1 MTHTRRPLTGRQS
14 QLFRSLIATAFIA
27 NGFFPFVAPALAE
40 GTKAGQTISNTATA
54 TYQDPNNSGTTL
66 NTTSNPVVVTVAEVA
81 GITISNVGVVDST
94 PADVIKVG
102 DTLTYTFAIKNVGN
116 DPTRFRIPNLATTT
130 GPVVAGNLSYSINGS
145 YTQIPGTEVITSSI
159 PVGGTV
165 LVQVPVTVQAGA
177 SDPINVKIGDTPNN
191 TQNVLRVNNGGDV
204 YTVDNPDAPTIIDEI
219 PGVPINGTREA
230 SNTQTST
237 VGDTLARNNM
247 SLATL
252 LKTNT
257 YSNNNTTN
265 SITDDTIT
273 YNLSLRV
280 EGSDVTGRGITPQP
294 LTGYTGISVDGVTT
308 KNYILVS
315 DVIPAGT
322 VLSAV
327 PTVPTVPTA
336 PTAPSVWRAVYSTA
350 PASGVKPQDVVWTT
364 TAPAA
369 LGTVTRVGFV
379 KETPASADNIAAG
392 ATITG
397 FAIPLAITGTPTTL
411 TISNIA
417 QLVGQTPQ
425 TPGAGGPP
433 VVGLPVYD
441 ESGDQNPSNYSGP
454 AGNMTPGAAS
464 TNTILPTDAAA
475 VLANIID
482 GVANPITQG
491 IDTNN
496 NNTGTGPGGEDNQ
509 LIISVVTTP
518 TTGVLNGPVGTPGA
532 TGPDGTNNTD
542 FTNKSSF
549 IPAGTNPG
557 STIDPAPVNFS
568 NTVQNDTGATAIVT
582 LAPTVPANKFD
593 LPTGTKVTIT
603 YGGNSAVYQ
612 YSQTAPIPFTLISG
626 NPISPDVATG
636 ATGTVNYGVEVDLPA
651 GTKLSTDT
659 LPDYTGDT
667 EWGYPVPITATIG
680 NATNITID
688 RVYTGFLQ
696 LLKFSQILKGTGP
709 DVIGNQG
716 NYNTTPAYTN
726 PATGLVI
733 DPNPA
738 VADEARTPSPGNIIQ
753 YDIRYKNISTAQGT
767 GTNNVILQAQNVVI
781 TEDGTLSTVPGDGKN
796 NWAKDNDSDGI
807 IDTSNMASATTATIT
822 VGTTTSNT
830 TVTTTPAGDGVLV
843 TKYVN
848 SPTGPTEPT
857 VSIAPQDS
865 GTLNFQRKLN

>member
-1 MTHTRRPLTGRQS
+1 MTHTRRSLTCRQS

-54 TYQDPNNSGTTL
+54 TYNDPNNSGTTL

-177 SDPINVKIGDTPNN
+177 NANDAINVKIGDTPNN
-191 TQNVLRVNNGGDV
+191 AQNVLRVNNGGDV

-230 SNTQTST
+230 SNTQIST
-237 VGDTLARNNM
+237 VGSTPATNNM

-280 EGSDVTGRGITPQP
+280 EGSDVTGLGITPQP
-294 LTGYTGISVDGVTT
+294 LTGFSMTVTGLNNNVAS
-308 KNYILVS
+308 NYILVS

-327 PTVPTVPTA
+327 PTNVPTGWT
-336 PTAPSVWRAVYSTA
+336 AVYSTA
-350 PASGVKPQDVVWTT
+350 VATNVKPTDAAAAWTT
-364 TAPAA
+364 TAPA
-369 LGTVTRVGFV
+369 LGSVTRVGFV
-379 KETPASADNIAAG
+379 RDTTATSDIPAG
-392 ATITG
+392 TTVTG

-411 TISNIA
+411 TINSIA
-417 QLVGQTPQ
+417 QLVGQTP
-425 TPGAGGPP
+425 GAG
-433 VVGLPVYD
+433 GLPVYD

-464 TNTILPTDAAA
+464 TNGILPTDAAA

-509 LIISVVTTP
+509 LIISVVTT
-518 TTGVLNGPVGTPGA
+518 TTGVLNGPEGKANA

-542 FTNKSSF
+542 FTNKSSL

-557 STIDPAPVNFS
+557 STIDPAPVAFT
-568 NTVQNDTGATAIVT
+568 NTVQNTSGATNDVK
-582 LAPTVPANKFD
+582 LAPTVPANPLD

-603 YGGNSAVYQ
+603 YDNVSAVYT
-612 YSQTAPIPFTLISG
+612 YDKTGSGSFTIAAGGAPISIPG
-626 NPISPDVATG
+626 VPATG
-636 ATGTVNYGVEVDLPA
+636 AASTVNYGVEVDLPA

-680 NATNITID
+680 TGNTAKSNITID

-696 LLKFSQILKGTGP
+696 LLKFSKILKGTGP

-716 NYNTTPAYTN
+716 NFNSTPAYTN
-726 PATGLVI
+726 TGIVIDPDPATG
-733 DPNPA
+733 
-738 VADEARTPSPGNIIQ
+738 DEARTPSPGNIIQ
-753 YDIRYKNISTAQGT
+753 YEIRYKNISTSQGT
-767 GTNNVILQAQNVVI
+767 GTGNVILNAQNVVI

-796 NWAKDNDSDGI
+796 NWAKDNDGDGI
-807 IDTSNMASATTATIT
+807 IDTSNVIGTATAI
-822 VGTTTSNT
+822 TTTFTPNGDISGA
-830 TVTTTPAGDGVLV
+830 TPATDV

-848 SPTGPTEPT
+848 SPTT
-857 VSIAPQDS
+857 SIAPQTS
-865 GTLNFQRKLN
+865 GTFTFQRKLN

>member
-1 MTHTRRPLTGRQS
+1 MTHTRRSLTCRQS

-54 TYQDPNNSGTTL
+54 TYNDPNNPNTTL

-177 SDPINVKIGDTPNN
+177 NASDPINVKIGDTPNN
-191 TQNVLRVNNGGDV
+191 AQNVLRVNNGGDV

-237 VGDTLARNNM
+237 VGSTPATNNM

-280 EGSDVTGRGITPQP
+280 EGSDVTGLGITPQP
-294 LTGYTGISVDGVTT
+294 LTGFSMTVTGLNNNVAS
-308 KNYILVS
+308 NYILVS
-315 DVIPAGT
+315 DAIPAGT
-322 VLSAV
+322 VLSAALTNV
-327 PTVPTVPTA
+327 PTGWT
-336 PTAPSVWRAVYSTA
+336 AVYSTVA
-350 PASGVKPQDVVWTT
+350 ATNVKPTDAAAAWTT
-364 TAPAA
+364 TAPATAAA

-379 KETPASADNIAAG
+379 RDTTATSDIPAG
-392 ATITG
+392 TTVTG

-411 TISNIA
+411 TINSIA
-417 QLVGQTPQ
+417 QLVGQTP
-425 TPGAGGPP
+425 GAG
-433 VVGLPVYD
+433 GLPVYD

-464 TNTILPTDAAA
+464 TNGILPTNEAA

-509 LIISVVTTP
+509 LIISVVTT
-518 TTGVLNGPVGTPGA
+518 TTGVLNGPEGMANA
-532 TGPDGTNNTD
+532 TGPDGTTNTD
-542 FTNKSSF
+542 FTNKSSL
-549 IPAGTNPG
+549 IPAGTSPG
-557 STIDPAPVNFS
+557 STIDPAPVTFS
-568 NTVQNDTGATAIVT
+568 NTVQNDSGATATVT

-593 LPTGTKVTIT
+593 LPTGTRVTISR
-603 YGGNSAVYQ
+603 NSDSAVYQ
-612 YSQTAPIPFTLISG
+612 YSQTAAIPFTLI
-626 NPISPDVATG
+626 
-636 ATGTVNYGVEVDLPA
+636 TGTQISIPNVAANGTVDYGVEVDLPT

-659 LPDYTGDT
+659 LTDYTNDT

-696 LLKFSQILKGTGP
+696 LLKFSQILLGTGP
-709 DVIGNQG
+709 AVIGNQG
-716 NYNTTPAYTN
+716 SYNSTPAYTN

-733 DPNPA
+733 DPDPT
-738 VADEARTPSPGNIIQ
+738 VADEARTPYPGNIIQ
-753 YDIRYKNISTAQGT
+753 YEIRYKNISTAQGT

-796 NWAKDNDSDGI
+796 NWAKDNDGDGI
-807 IDTSNMASATTATIT
+807 IDTSNMASATTGVPTLSIVT
-822 VGTTTSNT
+822 V
-830 TVTTTPAGDGVLV
+830 PAGDVVDV
-843 TKYVN
+843 TKY
-848 SPTGPTEPT
+848 TGTRSGL
-857 VSIAPQDS
+857 VAPQES
-865 GTLNFQRKLN
+865 GTFNFQRKLN

>member
-1 MTHTRRPLTGRQS
+1 
-14 QLFRSLIATAFIA
+14 LIATAFIA

-54 TYQDPNNSGTTL
+54 TYNDPNNPGTTL

-94 PADVIKVG
+94 PADNIKIG

-130 GPVVAGNLSYSINGS
+130 GPVVAGNLSYSTDGGKNYAVISGD
-145 YTQIPGTEVITSSI
+145 IITSSI

-177 SDPINVKIGDTPNN
+177 NANDPITVELGETPNN
-191 TQNVLRVNNGGDV
+191 NQNVARINNGGDV
-204 YTVDNPDAPTIIDEI
+204 YTVDNSDPSTVVDEI
-219 PGVPINGTREA
+219 AGVPINGTREA

-237 VGDTLARNNM
+237 VGSNINNLA
-247 SLATL
+247 LATL
-252 LKTNT
+252 LKTAT
-257 YSNNNTTN
+257 YDPGADTTI
-265 SITDDTIT
+265 ITDDRIT

-280 EGSDVTGRGITPQP
+280 EGSDVTGLGITPKA
-294 LTGYTGISVDGVTT
+294 LTGYVMTVTGLNSGNPG
-308 KNYILVS
+308 NYILVS

-322 VLSAV
+322 VLSAA
-327 PTVPTVPTA
+327 PTA
-336 PTAPSVWRAVYSTA
+336 PTGWTAVYSTA
-350 PASGVKPQDVVWTT
+350 PVAGVKPTDASAAWTT
-364 TAPAA
+364 TAPAFT
-369 LGTVTRVGFV
+369 TVTRVGFV
-379 KETPASADNIAAG
+379 RDTTATSDISAG
-392 ATITG
+392 TTVTG
-397 FAIPLAITGTPTTL
+397 FAIPLAIPAGTTATTL
-411 TISNIA
+411 TINNIA
-417 QLVGQTPQ
+417 QLVGQTP
-425 TPGAGGPP
+425 GAGE
-433 VVGLPVYD
+433 LPVYD
-441 ESGDQNPSNYSGP
+441 ESGDQNPSNYSGTV
-454 AGNMTPGAAS
+454 GNMTPGAAS
-464 TNTILPTDAAA
+464 TNGILPTNAAA

-482 GVANPITQG
+482 GVANPASQG

-496 NNTGTGPGGEDNQ
+496 DNTGTGPGGEDNQ
-509 LIISVVTTP
+509 LTITTTTP
-518 TTGVLNGPVGTPGA
+518 VAGVLNGPLNAAGA
-532 TGPDGTNNTD
+532 TGPDGTTNTD
-542 FTNKSSF
+542 FTNKSSL
-549 IPAGTNPG
+549 IPAETNPG
-557 STIDPAPVNFS
+557 STIDPAPVPFT
-568 NTVQNDTGATAIVT
+568 NTVQNTSGALNAVT
-582 LAPTVPANKFD
+582 LAPTVPANRLD

-603 YGGNSAVYQ
+603 YNSASAVYTYDQ
-612 YSQTAPIPFTLISG
+612 AGSGSFTIAPGGTLISIP
-626 NPISPDVATG
+626 NVATG
-636 ATGTVNYGVEVDLPA
+636 ATVNYGVEVDLPT

-680 NATNITID
+680 TATNITID

-716 NYNTTPAYTN
+716 SYNSTPAYTN

-733 DPNPA
+733 DPDPT

-767 GTNNVILQAQNVVI
+767 GTNNVILQAQSVVI

-822 VGTTTSNT
+822 VNNSTTTPNPT

-848 SPTGPTEPT
+848 SPTG
-857 VSIAPQDS
+857 SIAPQDS

>member
-1 MTHTRRPLTGRQS
+1 MTHTRRSLTCRQS

-177 SDPINVKIGDTPNN
+177 NASDPINVKIGDTPNN
-191 TQNVLRVNNGGDV
+191 DQNVLRVNNGGDV

-237 VGDTLARNNM
+237 VGNNTPAPTNNM

-280 EGSDVTGRGITPQP
+280 EGSDVTGLGITPQP
-294 LTGYTGISVDGVTT
+294 LTGFSMTVTGLNNNVAS
-308 KNYILVS
+308 NYILVS

-327 PTVPTVPTA
+327 PTNVPTGWT
-336 PTAPSVWRAVYSTA
+336 AVYSTA
-350 PASGVKPQDVVWTT
+350 VATNVKPTDAAAAWTT
-364 TAPAA
+364 TAPA
-369 LGTVTRVGFV
+369 LGSVTRVGFV
-379 KETPASADNIAAG
+379 RDTTAASDIPAG
-392 ATITG
+392 TTVTG

-411 TISNIA
+411 TINSIA
-417 QLVGQTPQ
+417 QLVGQTP
-425 TPGAGGPP
+425 GAG
-433 VVGLPVYD
+433 GLPVYD

-464 TNTILPTDAAA
+464 TNGILPKDAAA

-509 LIISVVTTP
+509 LIISVVTT
-518 TTGVLNGPVGTPGA
+518 TTGVLNGPVGEANA
-532 TGPDGTNNTD
+532 TGPGGDNNTD

-557 STIDPAPVNFS
+557 STIDPAPVTFS
-568 NTVQNDTGATAIVT
+568 NTVQNTSGAIAVVT

-593 LPTGTKVTIT
+593 LPTGTRVTIT
-603 YGGNSAVYQ
+603 RNSDSAVYQ
-612 YSQTAPIPFTLISG
+612 YSQTAAIPFTLITG
-626 NPISPDVATG
+626 TQISIPNVA
-636 ATGTVNYGVEVDLPA
+636 ANGTVNYGVEVDLPT

-667 EWGYPVPITATIG
+667 EWGYPVPITAAIG

-716 NYNTTPAYTN
+716 SYNSTPAYTN

-733 DPNPA
+733 DPDPT

-753 YDIRYKNISTAQGT
+753 YEIRYKNISTSQGT
-767 GTNNVILQAQNVVI
+767 GTDNVILQAQNVVI
-781 TEDGTLSTVPGDGKN
+781 TEQGDLSTTAGDGKN
-796 NWAKDNDSDGI
+796 NWAKDNDGDGI
-807 IDTSNMASATTATIT
+807 IDTSNVIGTATAI
-822 VGTTTSNT
+822 TTTFTPNGDISGA
-830 TVTTTPAGDGVLV
+830 TPATDV

-848 SPTGPTEPT
+848 SPTSPTT
-857 VSIAPQDS
+857 SIAPQTS
-865 GTLNFQRKLN
+865 GTFTFQRKLN

>member
-54 TYQDPNNSGTTL
+54 TYNDPNNPGTTL

-130 GPVVAGNLSYSINGS
+130 GPVVAGNLSYSINGTN
-145 YTQIPGTEVITSSI
+145 YTQIPGTELITSSI

-177 SDPINVKIGDTPNN
+177 NANDTINVKIGDTLNN
-191 TQNVLRVNNGGDV
+191 AQNVARINNGGDV

-237 VGDTLARNNM
+237 VGNNTPVLTNNLA
-247 SLATL
+247 LATL
-252 LKTNT
+252 LKTAV
-257 YSNNNTTN
+257 YNNGGTTN

-273 YNLSLRV
+273 YNLSLKV
-280 EGSDVTGRGITPQP
+280 EGTDVTGLGITPQP

-322 VLSAV
+322 VLSAAPTNV
-327 PTVPTVPTA
+327 PTGWT
-336 PTAPSVWRAVYSTA
+336 AVYSTA
-350 PASGVKPQDVVWTT
+350 VATNVKPTDAAWTT

-417 QLVGQTPQ
+417 QLVGQTP
-425 TPGAGGPP
+425 GAGE
-433 VVGLPVYD
+433 LPVYD

-454 AGNMTPGAAS
+454 VGNMTPGAAS
-464 TNTILPTDAAA
+464 TNGILPTDATA

-509 LIISVVTTP
+509 LIISVVTT
-518 TTGVLNGPVGTPGA
+518 TTGVLNGPVGVANA

-549 IPAGTNPG
+549 IPAGTSPG

-568 NTVQNDTGATAIVT
+568 NTVQNDTGATAVVT

-603 YGGNSAVYQ
+603 NGGNSAVYQ
-612 YSQTAPIPFTLISG
+612 YSQTAAIPFTLISG
-626 NPISPDVATG
+626 TPISIPNVATG

-696 LLKFSQILKGTGP
+696 LLKFSQILPGTGP
-709 DVIGNQG
+709 AVIGTQG
-716 NYNTTPAYTN
+716 NFNSTPAYTN

-733 DPNPA
+733 DPDPA
-738 VADEARTPSPGNIIQ
+738 VADEARTPSPGNIIV
-753 YDIRYKNISTAQGT
+753 YEIRYKNISTSQTGSGT

-830 TVTTTPAGDGVLV
+830 TATTVTTTPAGDGVLV

-848 SPTGPTEPT
+848 SPTG
-857 VSIAPQDS
+857 SIAPQDS

>member
-1 MTHTRRPLTGRQS
+1 
-14 QLFRSLIATAFIA
+14 LIATAFIA

-54 TYQDPNNSGTTL
+54 TYQDPNDPEKPLS
-66 NTTSNPVVVTVAEVA
+66 TTSNTVVVTVAEVA
-81 GITISNVGVVDST
+81 GITISNLGVVDST
-94 PADVIKVG
+94 PADNIKIG

-177 SDPINVKIGDTPNN
+177 NTDDPITVKIGDTPSN
-191 TQNVLRVNNGGDV
+191 TQNVARINNGGDV

-230 SNTQTST
+230 SNTQNSK
-237 VGDTLARNNM
+237 VGSNTPPPTNNM

-257 YSNNNTTN
+257 YSNNSTTN

-280 EGSDVTGRGITPQP
+280 EGSDVTGLGITPQP
-294 LTGYTGISVDGVTT
+294 LTGYTGISVNNDTT

-327 PTVPTVPTA
+327 PTNVPNGWTP
-336 PTAPSVWRAVYSTA
+336 VYSTA
-350 PASGVKPQDVVWTT
+350 PASGVKPQGVVWTT
-364 TAPAA
+364 TAPAAA

-379 KETPASADNIAAG
+379 KETPTAGDNITAG
-392 ATITG
+392 TTVTG

-417 QLVGQTPQ
+417 QLVGQTP
-425 TPGAGGPP
+425 GAGE
-433 VVGLPVYD
+433 LPVYD

-454 AGNMTPGAAS
+454 VGNMTPGAAS
-464 TNTILPTDAAA
+464 TNGILPTNAAA

-482 GVANPITQG
+482 GVANPTTQG

-518 TTGVLNGPVGTPGA
+518 TTGVLNGPEGKANA
-532 TGPDGTNNTD
+532 TGPDGTTNTD

-549 IPAGTNPG
+549 ISPGTNPG
-557 STIDPAPVNFS
+557 STIDPGSITFS
-568 NTVQNDTGATAIVT
+568 NTVQNDTGATATVT

-593 LPTGTKVTIT
+593 LPTGTRVTIT
-603 YGGNSAVYQ
+603 RNSDSAVYQ
-612 YSQTAPIPFTLISG
+612 YSQTAAIPFTLISG
-626 NPISPDVATG
+626 NPISIPNVATG

-709 DVIGNQG
+709 AVIGTQG
-716 NYNTTPAYTN
+716 NFNSTPAYTN

-733 DPNPA
+733 DPDPT
-738 VADEARTPSPGNIIQ
+738 VADEARTPYPGNIIQ
-753 YDIRYKNISTAQGT
+753 YEIRYKNISTAQGT

-796 NWAKDNDSDGI
+796 NWAKDNDNDGI
-807 IDTSNMASATTATIT
+807 IDTSNVIGTATATT
-822 VGTTTSNT
+822 TTFTPNGDISGA
-830 TVTTTPAGDGVLV
+830 TPATDV

-848 SPTGPTEPT
+848 SPAGL
-857 VSIAPQDS
+857 IAPQAL
-865 GTLNFQRKLN
+865 GTFTFQRKLN

>member
-1 MTHTRRPLTGRQS
+1 MTHTRRSLTCRQS

-54 TYQDPNNSGTTL
+54 TYNDPNNSGTTL

-177 SDPINVKIGDTPNN
+177 NANDAINVKIGDTPNN
-191 TQNVLRVNNGGDV
+191 AQNVLRVNNGGDV

-230 SNTQTST
+230 SNTQIST
-237 VGDTLARNNM
+237 VGSTPATNNM

-280 EGSDVTGRGITPQP
+280 EGSDVTGLGITPQP
-294 LTGYTGISVDGVTT
+294 LTGFSMTVTGLNNNVAS
-308 KNYILVS
+308 NYILVS

-327 PTVPTVPTA
+327 PTNVPTGWT
-336 PTAPSVWRAVYSTA
+336 AVYSTA
-350 PASGVKPQDVVWTT
+350 VATNVKPTDAAAAWTT
-364 TAPAA
+364 TAPA
-369 LGTVTRVGFV
+369 LGSVTRVGFV
-379 KETPASADNIAAG
+379 RDTTATSDIPAG
-392 ATITG
+392 TTVTG

-411 TISNIA
+411 TINSIA
-417 QLVGQTPQ
+417 QLVGQTP
-425 TPGAGGPP
+425 GAG
-433 VVGLPVYD
+433 GLPVYD

-464 TNTILPTDAAA
+464 TNGILPTDAAA

-509 LIISVVTTP
+509 LIISVVTT
-518 TTGVLNGPVGTPGA
+518 TTGVLNGPEGKANA

-542 FTNKSSF
+542 FTNKSSL

-557 STIDPAPVNFS
+557 STIDPAPVTFS
-568 NTVQNDTGATAIVT
+568 NTVQNDTGATATVT

-593 LPTGTKVTIT
+593 LPTGTRVTISR
-603 YGGNSAVYQ
+603 NSDSAVYQ
-612 YSQTAPIPFTLISG
+612 YSQTAAIPFTLITG
-626 NPISPDVATG
+626 TQISIPNVA
-636 ATGTVNYGVEVDLPA
+636 ANGTVNYGVEVDLPA

-696 LLKFSQILKGTGP
+696 LLKFSQILLGTGP
-709 DVIGNQG
+709 AVIGNQG
-716 NYNTTPAYTN
+716 SYNSTPAYTN

-733 DPNPA
+733 DPDPT

-753 YDIRYKNISTAQGT
+753 YEIRYKNISTSQGT
-767 GTNNVILQAQNVVI
+767 GTGNVILNAQNVVI

-822 VGTTTSNT
+822 VNNSTTTPNPT

-848 SPTGPTEPT
+848 SPTG
-857 VSIAPQDS
+857 SIAPQDS

>member
-1 MTHTRRPLTGRQS
+1 MTHTRRSLTCRQS

-54 TYQDPNNSGTTL
+54 TYNDPNNPETTL

-102 DTLTYTFAIKNVGN
+102 DILTYTFAIKNVGN

-130 GPVVAGNLSYSINGS
+130 GPVVAGNLSYSINGTN
-145 YTQIPGTEVITSSI
+145 YTQIPGTELITSSI

-177 SDPINVKIGDTPNN
+177 NANDTINVKIGDTLNN
-191 TQNVLRVNNGGDV
+191 AQNVARINNGGDV

-219 PGVPINGTREA
+219 LGVPINGTREA

-237 VGDTLARNNM
+237 VGNNTSPPTNNM

-257 YSNNNTTN
+257 YSNNSTTN

-280 EGSDVTGRGITPQP
+280 EGSDVTGLGITPQP
-294 LTGYTGISVDGVTT
+294 LTGYTGISVNNDTT

-327 PTVPTVPTA
+327 PTNVPTGWT
-336 PTAPSVWRAVYSTA
+336 AVYSTA
-350 PASGVKPQDVVWTT
+350 VASGVKPQDVVWTT
-364 TAPAA
+364 TAPA

-379 KETPASADNIAAG
+379 KETLTAGDNITAG
-392 ATITG
+392 TTVTG

-411 TISNIA
+411 TINSIA
-417 QLVGQTPQ
+417 QLVGQTP
-425 TPGAGGPP
+425 GAG
-433 VVGLPVYD
+433 GLPVYD

-454 AGNMTPGAAS
+454 VGNMTPGAAS
-464 TNTILPTDAAA
+464 TNAILPTNAAA

-532 TGPDGTNNTD
+532 TGPDGTTNTD
-542 FTNKSSF
+542 FTNKSYL
-549 IPAGTNPG
+549 IPLGTNPG
-557 STIDPAPVNFS
+557 STINPTPVTFS
-568 NTVQNDTGATAIVT
+568 NTVQNDTAAAATVT

-603 YGGNSAVYQ
+603 NGGNSAVYQ
-612 YSQTAPIPFTLISG
+612 YSQTAAIPFTLITG
-626 NPISPDVATG
+626 NPISIPNVATG

-716 NYNTTPAYTN
+716 SYNSTPAYTN

-733 DPNPA
+733 DPDPT

-807 IDTSNMASATTATIT
+807 IDTSNMASATTGVPTLSIVT
-822 VGTTTSNT
+822 V
-830 TVTTTPAGDGVLV
+830 PAGDVVDV
-843 TKYVN
+843 TKY
-848 SPTGPTEPT
+848 TGTRSGL
-857 VSIAPQDS
+857 VAPQES
-865 GTLNFQRKLN
+865 GTFNFQRKLN

>member
-1 MTHTRRPLTGRQS
+1 MTHTRRSLTCRQS

-54 TYQDPNNSGTTL
+54 TYQDPNDSGTTL

-177 SDPINVKIGDTPNN
+177 NANDAIKVKIGDTPNN
-191 TQNVLRVNNGGDV
+191 AQNVLRVNNGGDV

-219 PGVPINGTREA
+219 LGVPINGTREA
-230 SNTQTST
+230 SNTQESA
-237 VGDTLARNNM
+237 VGSNTPAPTNNM

-257 YSNNNTTN
+257 YVPNTPGI
-265 SITDDTIT
+265 ITDDTIT

-280 EGSDVTGRGITPQP
+280 EGSDVTGLGITPQP
-294 LTGYTGISVDGVTT
+294 LTGYTGISVNNDTT

-327 PTVPTVPTA
+327 PT
-336 PTAPSVWRAVYSTA
+336 APSGWTPVYSTVA
-350 PASGVKPQDVVWTT
+350 ASGAKPQDVLWTT
-364 TAPAA
+364 TAPT

-379 KETPASADNIAAG
+379 KETPTAGDNITAG
-392 ATITG
+392 TTVTG

-411 TISNIA
+411 TINSIA
-417 QLVGQTPQ
+417 QLVGQTP
-425 TPGAGGPP
+425 GAG
-433 VVGLPVYD
+433 GLPVYD

-464 TNTILPTDAAA
+464 TNGILPTNATA

-509 LIISVVTTP
+509 LIISVVTT
-518 TTGVLNGPVGTPGA
+518 TTGVLNGPEGKANA
-532 TGPDGTNNTD
+532 TGPDGTTNTD

-549 IPAGTNPG
+549 IQAGTNPG
-557 STIDPAPVNFS
+557 STIDPGPVTFS
-568 NTVQNDTGATAIVT
+568 NTVQNDTGATATVT

-593 LPTGTKVTIT
+593 LPTGTRVTIT
-603 YGGNSAVYQ
+603 RNSDSAVYQ
-612 YSQTAPIPFTLISG
+612 YSQTAAIPFTLISG
-626 NPISPDVATG
+626 NPISIPNVATG

-716 NYNTTPAYTN
+716 SYNSTPAYTN

-733 DPNPA
+733 DPDPT

-796 NWAKDNDSDGI
+796 NWAKDNDGDGI
-807 IDTSNMASATTATIT
+807 IDTSNMASATTGVPTLSIVT
-822 VGTTTSNT
+822 V
-830 TVTTTPAGDGVLV
+830 PAGDVVDV
-843 TKYVN
+843 TKY
-848 SPTGPTEPT
+848 TGTRSGL
-857 VSIAPQDS
+857 VAPQES
-865 GTLNFQRKLN
+865 GTFNFQRKLN

>member
-1 MTHTRRPLTGRQS
+1 MTHTRRSLTCRQS

-54 TYQDPNNSGTTL
+54 TYNDLNDLETTL
-66 NTTSNPVVVTVAEVA
+66 YTTSNPVVVTVAEVA

-177 SDPINVKIGDTPNN
+177 NANDAIKVKIGDTPNN
-191 TQNVLRVNNGGDV
+191 AQNVLRVNNGGDV

-230 SNTQTST
+230 SNTQESA
-237 VGDTLARNNM
+237 VGSNTPAPTNNM

-257 YSNNNTTN
+257 YVPNTPGI
-265 SITDDTIT
+265 ITDDTIT

-280 EGSDVTGRGITPQP
+280 EGSDVTGLGITPQP
-294 LTGYTGISVDGVTT
+294 LTGYTGISVNNDTT

-327 PTVPTVPTA
+327 PT
-336 PTAPSVWRAVYSTA
+336 APSGWTPVYSTVA
-350 PASGVKPQDVVWTT
+350 ASGAKPQDVLWTT
-364 TAPAA
+364 TAPT

-379 KETPASADNIAAG
+379 KETPTAGDNITAG
-392 ATITG
+392 TTVTG

-411 TISNIA
+411 TINSIA
-417 QLVGQTPQ
+417 QLVGQTP
-425 TPGAGGPP
+425 GAG
-433 VVGLPVYD
+433 GLPVYD

-454 AGNMTPGAAS
+454 VGNMTPGAAS
-464 TNTILPTDAAA
+464 TNGILPTNAAA

-482 GVANPITQG
+482 GVANPTTQG

-532 TGPDGTNNTD
+532 TGPDGTTNTD
-542 FTNKSSF
+542 FTNKSSL

-557 STIDPAPVNFS
+557 STIDPAPVTFS
-568 NTVQNDTGATAIVT
+568 NTVQNDTAAAATVT

-603 YGGNSAVYQ
+603 NGGNSAVYQ
-612 YSQTAPIPFTLISG
+612 YSQTAAIPFTLITG
-626 NPISPDVATG
+626 NPISIPNVATG
-636 ATGTVNYGVEVDLPA
+636 ATVNYGVEVDLPA

-659 LPDYTGDT
+659 LTDYTGDT

-716 NYNTTPAYTN
+716 SYNSTPAYTN
-726 PATGLVI
+726 PVTGVLI
-733 DPNPA
+733 DPVPGTP
-738 VADEARTPSPGNIIQ
+738 DEARTPYPGNIIQ

-796 NWAKDNDSDGI
+796 NWAKDNDGDGI
-807 IDTSNMASATTATIT
+807 IDTSNMASATTGVPTLSIVT
-822 VGTTTSNT
+822 V
-830 TVTTTPAGDGVLV
+830 PAGDVVDV
-843 TKYVN
+843 TKY
-848 SPTGPTEPT
+848 TGTRSGL
-857 VSIAPQDS
+857 VAPQES
-865 GTLNFQRKLN
+865 GTFNFQRKLN

>member
-1 MTHTRRPLTGRQS
+1 MTHTRRSLTCRQS

-54 TYQDPNNSGTTL
+54 TYNDPNNPNTTL

-177 SDPINVKIGDTPNN
+177 NASDPINVKIGDTPNN
-191 TQNVLRVNNGGDV
+191 AQNVLRVNNGGDV

-237 VGDTLARNNM
+237 VGSTPATNNM

-280 EGSDVTGRGITPQP
+280 EGSDVTGLGITPQP
-294 LTGYTGISVDGVTT
+294 LTGFSMTVTGLNNNVAS
-308 KNYILVS
+308 NYILVS
-315 DVIPAGT
+315 DAIPAGT
-322 VLSAV
+322 VLSAALTNV
-327 PTVPTVPTA
+327 PTGWT
-336 PTAPSVWRAVYSTA
+336 AVYSTVA
-350 PASGVKPQDVVWTT
+350 ATNVKPTDAAAAWTT
-364 TAPAA
+364 TAPATAAA

-379 KETPASADNIAAG
+379 RDTTATSDIPAG
-392 ATITG
+392 TTVTG

-411 TISNIA
+411 TINSIA
-417 QLVGQTPQ
+417 QLVGQTP
-425 TPGAGGPP
+425 GAG
-433 VVGLPVYD
+433 GLPVYD

-464 TNTILPTDAAA
+464 TNGILPTNEAA

-509 LIISVVTTP
+509 LIISVATTP
-518 TTGVLNGPVGTPGA
+518 TTGVLNGPVGVANA

-549 IPAGTNPG
+549 IPAGTSPG

-568 NTVQNDTGATAIVT
+568 NTVQNTSGATATVT

-603 YGGNSAVYQ
+603 RNSDSAVYQ
-612 YSQTAPIPFTLISG
+612 YSQTAAIPFTLI
-626 NPISPDVATG
+626 
-636 ATGTVNYGVEVDLPA
+636 TGTQISIPNVAANGTVDYGVEVDLPT

-659 LPDYTGDT
+659 LTDYTNDT

-696 LLKFSQILKGTGP
+696 LLKFSQILLGTGP
-709 DVIGNQG
+709 AVIGNQG
-716 NYNTTPAYTN
+716 SYNSTPAYTN

-733 DPNPA
+733 DPDPT
-738 VADEARTPSPGNIIQ
+738 VADEARTPYPGNIIQ
-753 YDIRYKNISTAQGT
+753 YEIRYKNISTAQGT

-796 NWAKDNDSDGI
+796 NWAKDNDGDGI
-807 IDTSNMASATTATIT
+807 IDTSNMASATTGVPTLSIVT
-822 VGTTTSNT
+822 V
-830 TVTTTPAGDGVLV
+830 PAGDVVDV
-843 TKYVN
+843 TKY
-848 SPTGPTEPT
+848 TGTRSGL
-857 VSIAPQDS
+857 VAPQES
-865 GTLNFQRKLN
+865 GTFNFQRKLN

>member
-1 MTHTRRPLTGRQS
+1 
-14 QLFRSLIATAFIA
+14 LIATAFIA

-54 TYQDPNNSGTTL
+54 TYQDPNDAKTTL
-66 NTTSNPVVVTVAEVA
+66 YTTSNPVVVTVAEVA

-94 PADVIKVG
+94 PADNIKVG

-177 SDPINVKIGDTPNN
+177 NANDAIKVKIGDTPNN
-191 TQNVLRVNNGGDV
+191 AQNVLRVNNGGDV

-230 SNTQTST
+230 SNTQESA
-237 VGDTLARNNM
+237 VGSNTPAPTNNM

-257 YSNNNTTN
+257 YVPNTPGI
-265 SITDDTIT
+265 ITDDTIT

-280 EGSDVTGRGITPQP
+280 EGSDVTGLGITPQP
-294 LTGYTGISVDGVTT
+294 LTGYTGISVNSDTT

-327 PTVPTVPTA
+327 PT
-336 PTAPSVWRAVYSTA
+336 APSGWTPVYSTVA
-350 PASGVKPQDVVWTT
+350 ASGAKPQDVLWTT
-364 TAPAA
+364 TAPT

-379 KETPASADNIAAG
+379 KETPTAGDNITAG
-392 ATITG
+392 TTVTG

-411 TISNIA
+411 TINSIA
-417 QLVGQTPQ
+417 QLVGQTP
-425 TPGAGGPP
+425 GAG
-433 VVGLPVYD
+433 GLPVYD

-464 TNTILPTDAAA
+464 TNGILPTNAAA

-509 LIISVVTTP
+509 LIISVVTAP
-518 TTGVLNGPVGTPGA
+518 TNGVLNGPVGEANA
-532 TGPDGTNNTD
+532 TGPGGDNNTD

-549 IPAGTNPG
+549 IPAGTSPG
-557 STIDPAPVNFS
+557 STIDPAPVTFS
-568 NTVQNDTGATAIVT
+568 NTVQNTSGANATVT

-593 LPTGTKVTIT
+593 LPTGTRVTISRN
-603 YGGNSAVYQ
+603 GESAVYQ
-612 YSQTAPIPFTLISG
+612 YSQTAAIPFTLITG
-626 NPISPDVATG
+626 NPISIPNVATG
-636 ATGTVNYGVEVDLPA
+636 ATVNYGVEVDLPA

-696 LLKFSQILKGTGP
+696 LLKFSRILKGTGP

-716 NYNTTPAYTN
+716 SYNSTPAYTN

-733 DPNPA
+733 DPDPT
-738 VADEARTPSPGNIIQ
+738 VADEARTPYPGNIIQ
-753 YDIRYKNISTAQGT
+753 YEIRYKNISTSQGT
-767 GTNNVILQAQNVVI
+767 ETNNVILQAQSVVI

-830 TVTTTPAGDGVLV
+830 TATTVTTTPAGDGVLV

-848 SPTGPTEPT
+848 IPTT
-857 VSIAPQDS
+857 SIAPQDS

>member
-1 MTHTRRPLTGRQS
+1 MTHTRRSLTCRQS

-40 GTKAGQTISNTATA
+40 GTRAGQTISNTATA
-54 TYQDPNNSGTTL
+54 TYNDPNNPNTTL

-177 SDPINVKIGDTPNN
+177 NANDAIKVKIGDTPNN
-191 TQNVLRVNNGGDV
+191 AQNVLRVNNGGDV

-230 SNTQTST
+230 SNTQESA
-237 VGDTLARNNM
+237 VGSNTPAPTNNM

-257 YSNNNTTN
+257 YVPNTPGI
-265 SITDDTIT
+265 ITDDTIT

-280 EGSDVTGRGITPQP
+280 EGSDVTGLGITPQP
-294 LTGYTGISVDGVTT
+294 LTGFSMTVTGLNNNVAS
-308 KNYILVS
+308 NYILVS

-327 PTVPTVPTA
+327 PT
-336 PTAPSVWRAVYSTA
+336 APSGWTPVYSTVA
-350 PASGVKPQDVVWTT
+350 ASGAKPQDVLWTT
-364 TAPAA
+364 TAPT

-379 KETPASADNIAAG
+379 KETPTAGDNITAG
-392 ATITG
+392 TTVTG

-411 TISNIA
+411 TINSIA
-417 QLVGQTPQ
+417 QLVGQTP
-425 TPGAGGPP
+425 GAG
-433 VVGLPVYD
+433 GLPVYD

-454 AGNMTPGAAS
+454 VGNMTPGAAS
-464 TNTILPTDAAA
+464 TNGILPTNAAA

-509 LIISVVTTP
+509 LIISVVTAP
-518 TTGVLNGPVGTPGA
+518 TNGVLNGPVGEANA
-532 TGPDGTNNTD
+532 TGPGGDNNTD

-549 IPAGTNPG
+549 IPAGTSPG
-557 STIDPAPVNFS
+557 STIDPAPVTFS
-568 NTVQNDTGATAIVT
+568 NTVQNTSGANATVT

-593 LPTGTKVTIT
+593 LPTGTRVTISRN
-603 YGGNSAVYQ
+603 GESAVYQ
-612 YSQTAPIPFTLISG
+612 YSQTAAIPFTLITG
-626 NPISPDVATG
+626 NPISIPNVATG
-636 ATGTVNYGVEVDLPA
+636 ATVNYGVEVDLPA

-659 LPDYTGDT
+659 LTDYTGDT

-696 LLKFSQILKGTGP
+696 LLKFSRILLGTGP
-709 DVIGNQG
+709 AVIGNQG
-716 NYNTTPAYTN
+716 DYNTTPAYTN

-733 DPNPA
+733 DPDPT

-796 NWAKDNDSDGI
+796 NWAKDNDNDGI
-807 IDTSNMASATTATIT
+807 IDTSNVIGTATATT
-822 VGTTTSNT
+822 TTFTPNGDISGA
-830 TVTTTPAGDGVLV
+830 TPATDV

-848 SPTGPTEPT
+848 SPAGL
-857 VSIAPQDS
+857 IAPQAL
-865 GTLNFQRKLN
+865 GTFTFQRKLN

>member
-1 MTHTRRPLTGRQS
+1 MTHTRRSLTCRQS

-27 NGFFPFVAPALAE
+27 NGFFPFVAPALAA

-54 TYQDPNNSGTTL
+54 TYNDPNDPNTTL

-177 SDPINVKIGDTPNN
+177 NANDAINVKIGDTPNN
-191 TQNVLRVNNGGDV
+191 AQNVLRVNNGGDV

-237 VGDTLARNNM
+237 VGSTPATNNM

-280 EGSDVTGRGITPQP
+280 EGSDVTGLGITPQP
-294 LTGYTGISVDGVTT
+294 LTGFSMTVTGLNNNVAS
-308 KNYILVS
+308 NYILVS
-315 DVIPAGT
+315 DAIPAGT

-327 PTVPTVPTA
+327 PTNVPNGWTP
-336 PTAPSVWRAVYSTA
+336 VYSTA

-364 TAPAA
+364 TAPT

-379 KETPASADNIAAG
+379 KETLTAGDNITAG
-392 ATITG
+392 TTVTG

-411 TISNIA
+411 TINSIA
-417 QLVGQTPQ
+417 QLVGQTP
-425 TPGAGGPP
+425 GAG
-433 VVGLPVYD
+433 GLPVYD

-454 AGNMTPGAAS
+454 VGNMTPGAVS
-464 TNTILPTDAAA
+464 TNGILPTDATA

-509 LIISVVTTP
+509 LIISVATTP
-518 TTGVLNGPVGTPGA
+518 TTGVLNGPVGVANA

-549 IPAGTNPG
+549 IPAGTSPG
-557 STIDPAPVNFS
+557 STIDPAPVTFS
-568 NTVQNDTGATAIVT
+568 NTVQNDTGATATVT

-603 YGGNSAVYQ
+603 NGGNSAVYQ
-612 YSQTAPIPFTLISG
+612 YSQTAAIPFTLISG
-626 NPISPDVATG
+626 NPISIPNVATG

-680 NATNITID
+680 SATNITID

-716 NYNTTPAYTN
+716 SYNSTPAYTN
-726 PATGLVI
+726 PVTGVLI
-733 DPNPA
+733 DPVPGTP
-738 VADEARTPSPGNIIQ
+738 DEARTPYPGNIIQ
-753 YDIRYKNISTAQGT
+753 YEIRYKNISTSQTGSGT
-767 GTNNVILQAQNVVI
+767 GTGNVILQAQNVVI

-796 NWAKDNDSDGI
+796 NWAKDNDGDGI
-807 IDTSNMASATTATIT
+807 IDTSNMASATTGVPTLSIVT
-822 VGTTTSNT
+822 V
-830 TVTTTPAGDGVLV
+830 PAGDVVDV
-843 TKYVN
+843 TKY
-848 SPTGPTEPT
+848 TGTRSGL
-857 VSIAPQDS
+857 VAPQES
-865 GTLNFQRKLN
+865 GTFNFQRKLN

>member
-230 SNTQTST
+230 SNTQIST
-237 VGDTLARNNM
+237 VGSTLAPNNM

-327 PTVPTVPTA
+327 PTA
-336 PTAPSVWRAVYSTA
+336 PAAPSGWRAVYSTA

-364 TAPAA
+364 TAPATA
-369 LGTVTRVGFV
+369 ADLGTVTRVGFV

-425 TPGAGGPP
+425 TPGAGGLP
-433 VVGLPVYD
+433 VGGLPVYD

-464 TNTILPTDAAA
+464 TDGILPTDAAA

-549 IPAGTNPG
+549 IPAGTSAG

-568 NTVQNDTGATAIVT
+568 NTVQNDTAAAANVT

-603 YGGNSAVYQ
+603 RGSDSAVYTYNQ
-612 YSQTAPIPFTLISG
+612 AGSGSFTIASGGTTISILNVPANG
-626 NPISPDVATG
+626 IIG
-636 ATGTVNYGVEVDLPA
+636 YGVEVDLPA

-680 NATNITID
+680 SATNITID

-696 LLKFSQILKGTGP
+696 LLKFSRILQGTGP

-716 NYNTTPAYTN
+716 NFNSTPAYTN

-733 DPNPA
+733 DPDPA
-738 VADEARTPSPGNIIQ
+738 AADEARTPSPGNIIV
-753 YDIRYKNISTAQGT
+753 YEIRYKNISTSQTGSGT
-767 GTNNVILQAQNVVI
+767 GTSNVILQAQNVVI

-796 NWAKDNDSDGI
+796 NWAKDNDNDGI
-807 IDTSNMASATTATIT
+807 IDTSNVIGTATATT
-822 VGTTTSNT
+822 TTFTPNGDISGA
-830 TVTTTPAGDGVLV
+830 TPATDV

-848 SPTGPTEPT
+848 SPTT
-857 VSIAPQDS
+857 SIAPQTS
-865 GTLNFQRKLN
+865 GTFTFQRKLN

>member
-1 MTHTRRPLTGRQS
+1 MTHTRRSLTCRQS

-27 NGFFPFVAPALAE
+27 NGFFPFVAPALAQ

-177 SDPINVKIGDTPNN
+177 NANDTIKVKIGDTTTAND
-191 TQNVLRVNNGGDV
+191 QNVLRVNNGGDV

-237 VGDTLARNNM
+237 VGINTSPPTNNM

-257 YSNNNTTN
+257 YSNNSTTN

-280 EGSDVTGRGITPQP
+280 EGSDVTGLGITPQP
-294 LTGYTGISVDGVTT
+294 LTGYTGITVDSVAT

-327 PTVPTVPTA
+327 PT
-336 PTAPSVWRAVYSTA
+336 APSGWTPVYSTVA
-350 PASGVKPQDVVWTT
+350 ASGAKPQDVLWTT
-364 TAPAA
+364 TAPT

-379 KETPASADNIAAG
+379 KETPTAGDNITAG
-392 ATITG
+392 TTVTG

-411 TISNIA
+411 TINSIA
-417 QLVGQTPQ
+417 QLVGQTP
-425 TPGAGGPP
+425 GAG
-433 VVGLPVYD
+433 GLPVYD
-441 ESGDQNPSNYSGP
+441 ESGDQNPSNYSGS

-464 TNTILPTDAAA
+464 TNGILPTNAAA

-518 TTGVLNGPVGTPGA
+518 TTGVLNGPVGEANA
-532 TGPDGTNNTD
+532 TGPGGDNNTD
-542 FTNKSSF
+542 FTNKSSL

-557 STIDPAPVNFS
+557 STIDPAPVTFS
-568 NTVQNDTGATAIVT
+568 NTVQNDTGATATVT

-593 LPTGTKVTIT
+593 LPTGTRVTIT
-603 YGGNSAVYQ
+603 RNSDSAVYQ
-612 YSQTAPIPFTLISG
+612 YSQTAAIPFTLISG
-626 NPISPDVATG
+626 NPISIPNVATG
-636 ATGTVNYGVEVDLPA
+636 ASGTVNYGVEVDLPA

-659 LPDYTGDT
+659 LTDYTGDT

-696 LLKFSQILKGTGP
+696 LLKFSRILKETGP

-733 DPNPA
+733 DPDPA
-738 VADEARTPSPGNIIQ
+738 IADEARTPSPGNIIQ
-753 YDIRYKNISTAQGT
+753 YEIRYKNISTSQGT
-767 GTNNVILQAQNVVI
+767 GTGNVILQAQNVVI

-796 NWAKDNDSDGI
+796 NWAKDNDGDGI
-807 IDTSNMASATTATIT
+807 IDTSNMASVTTATIT

-830 TVTTTPAGDGVLV
+830 TATTVTTTPTGDGVLV

-848 SPTGPTEPT
+848 SPAG
-857 VSIAPQDS
+857 SIAPQDS

>member
-1 MTHTRRPLTGRQS
+1 MTHTRRSLTCRQS

-54 TYQDPNNSGTTL
+54 TYNDPNNPNTTL

-102 DTLTYTFAIKNVGN
+102 DTLTYTFALKNVGN

-159 PVGGTV
+159 SVGGTV

-177 SDPINVKIGDTPNN
+177 NANDAINVKNGATPSN
-191 TQNVLRVNNGGDV
+191 TQNVARINNGGDV

-230 SNTQTST
+230 SNTQIST
-237 VGDTLARNNM
+237 VGSTPATNNM

-265 SITDDTIT
+265 SITDYTIT

-280 EGSDVTGRGITPQP
+280 EGSDVTGLGITPQP
-294 LTGYTGISVDGVTT
+294 LTGFSMTVTGLNNNVAS
-308 KNYILVS
+308 NYILVS
-315 DVIPAGT
+315 DAIPAGT
-322 VLSAV
+322 VLSAALTNV
-327 PTVPTVPTA
+327 PTGWT
-336 PTAPSVWRAVYSTA
+336 AVYSTVA
-350 PASGVKPQDVVWTT
+350 ATNVKPTDAAAAWTT
-364 TAPAA
+364 TAPA

-379 KETPASADNIAAG
+379 RDTTATSDIPAG
-392 ATITG
+392 TTVTG

-411 TISNIA
+411 TINSIA
-417 QLVGQTPQ
+417 QLVGQTP
-425 TPGAGGPP
+425 GAG
-433 VVGLPVYD
+433 GLPVYD
-441 ESGDQNPSNYSGP
+441 ESGDQNPSNYSGS

-464 TNTILPTDAAA
+464 TNGILPTDAAA

-509 LIISVVTTP
+509 LIISVVTT
-518 TTGVLNGPVGTPGA
+518 TTGVLNGPVGEANA
-532 TGPDGTNNTD
+532 TGPGGDNNTD

-557 STIDPAPVNFS
+557 STIDPGFVTFS
-568 NTVQNDTGATAIVT
+568 NTVQNDTGATATVT

-593 LPTGTKVTIT
+593 LPTGTRVTISR
-603 YGGNSAVYQ
+603 NSDSAVYQ
-612 YSQTAPIPFTLISG
+612 YSQTAAIPFTLISG
-626 NPISPDVATG
+626 NPISIPNVATG
-636 ATGTVNYGVEVDLPA
+636 ASGTVNYGVEVDLPA

-659 LPDYTGDT
+659 LTDYTGDT

-696 LLKFSQILKGTGP
+696 LLKFSQILLGTGP
-709 DVIGNQG
+709 AVIGNQG
-716 NYNTTPAYTN
+716 SYNSTPAYTN

-733 DPNPA
+733 DPDPT
-738 VADEARTPSPGNIIQ
+738 VADEARTPYPGNIIQ
-753 YDIRYKNISTAQGT
+753 YEIRYKNISTAQGT

-796 NWAKDNDSDGI
+796 NWAKDNDGDGI
-807 IDTSNMASATTATIT
+807 IDTSNMASATTGVPTLSIVT
-822 VGTTTSNT
+822 V
-830 TVTTTPAGDGVLV
+830 PAGDVVDV
-843 TKYVN
+843 TKY
-848 SPTGPTEPT
+848 TGTRSGL
-857 VSIAPQDS
+857 VAPQES
-865 GTLNFQRKLN
+865 GTFNFQRKLN

>member
-1 MTHTRRPLTGRQS
+1 MTHTRRSLTCRQS

-54 TYQDPNNSGTTL
+54 TYNDPNNPNTTL

-177 SDPINVKIGDTPNN
+177 NANDAINVKIGDTPSN
-191 TQNVLRVNNGGDV
+191 TQNVARINNGGDV

-237 VGDTLARNNM
+237 VGSTPATNNM

-280 EGSDVTGRGITPQP
+280 EGSDVTGLGITPQP
-294 LTGYTGISVDGVTT
+294 LTGFSMTVTGLNNNVAS
-308 KNYILVS
+308 NYILVS
-315 DVIPAGT
+315 DAIPAGT
-322 VLSAV
+322 VLSAALTNV
-327 PTVPTVPTA
+327 PTGWT
-336 PTAPSVWRAVYSTA
+336 AVYSTVA
-350 PASGVKPQDVVWTT
+350 ATNVKPTDAAAAWTT
-364 TAPAA
+364 TAPA

-379 KETPASADNIAAG
+379 RDTTATSDIPAG
-392 ATITG
+392 TTVTG

-411 TISNIA
+411 TINSIA
-417 QLVGQTPQ
+417 QLVGQTP
-425 TPGAGGPP
+425 GAG
-433 VVGLPVYD
+433 GLPVYD
-441 ESGDQNPSNYSGP
+441 ESGDQNPSNYSGS

-464 TNTILPTDAAA
+464 TNGILPTDAAA

-509 LIISVVTTP
+509 LIISVVTT
-518 TTGVLNGPVGTPGA
+518 TTGVLNGPEGKANA
-532 TGPDGTNNTD
+532 TGPGGDNNTD

-557 STIDPAPVNFS
+557 STIDPAPVTFS
-568 NTVQNDTGATAIVT
+568 NTVQNDTGATATVT

-593 LPTGTKVTIT
+593 LPTGTRVTISR
-603 YGGNSAVYQ
+603 NSDSAVYQ
-612 YSQTAPIPFTLISG
+612 YSQTAAIPFTLISG
-626 NPISPDVATG
+626 NPISIPNVATG
-636 ATGTVNYGVEVDLPA
+636 ASGTVNYGVEVDLPA

-680 NATNITID
+680 SATNITID

-696 LLKFSQILKGTGP
+696 LLKFSQILLGTGP
-709 DVIGNQG
+709 AVIGNQG
-716 NYNTTPAYTN
+716 SYNSTPAYTN

-733 DPNPA
+733 DPDPT
-738 VADEARTPSPGNIIQ
+738 VADEARTPYPGNIIQ
-753 YDIRYKNISTAQGT
+753 YEIRYKNISTAQGT
-767 GTNNVILQAQNVVI
+767 GTDNVILQAQNVVI

-796 NWAKDNDSDGI
+796 NWAKDNDGDGI
-807 IDTSNMASATTATIT
+807 IDTSNMASATTGVPTLSIVT
-822 VGTTTSNT
+822 V
-830 TVTTTPAGDGVLV
+830 PAGDVVDV
-843 TKYVN
+843 TKY
-848 SPTGPTEPT
+848 TGTRSGL
-857 VSIAPQDS
+857 VAPQES
-865 GTLNFQRKLN
+865 GTFNFQRKLN

>member
-1 MTHTRRPLTGRQS
+1 
-14 QLFRSLIATAFIA
+14 
-27 NGFFPFVAPALAE
+27 
-40 GTKAGQTISNTATA
+40 
-54 TYQDPNNSGTTL
+54 
-66 NTTSNPVVVTVAEVA
+66 VVTVAEVA

-102 DTLTYTFAIKNVGN
+102 DILTYTFAIKNVGN

-130 GPVVAGNLSYSINGS
+130 GPVVAGNLSYSINGTN
-145 YTQIPGTEVITSSI
+145 YTQIPGTELITSSI

-177 SDPINVKIGDTPNN
+177 NANDTINVKIGDTLNN
-191 TQNVLRVNNGGDV
+191 AQNVARINNGGDV

-219 PGVPINGTREA
+219 LGVPINGTREA

-237 VGDTLARNNM
+237 VGNNTSPPTNNM

-257 YSNNNTTN
+257 YSNNSTTN

-280 EGSDVTGRGITPQP
+280 EGSDVTGLGITPQP
-294 LTGYTGISVDGVTT
+294 LTGYTGISVNNDTT

-327 PTVPTVPTA
+327 PTNVPTGWT
-336 PTAPSVWRAVYSTA
+336 AVYSTA
-350 PASGVKPQDVVWTT
+350 VASGVKPQDVVWTT
-364 TAPAA
+364 TAPA

-379 KETPASADNIAAG
+379 KETLTAGDNITAG
-392 ATITG
+392 TTVTG

-417 QLVGQTPQ
+417 QLVGQTPV
-425 TPGAGGPP
+425 AGE
-433 VVGLPVYD
+433 LPVYD

-454 AGNMTPGAAS
+454 VGNMTPGAAS
-464 TNTILPTDAAA
+464 TNGILPTNAAA

-482 GVANPITQG
+482 GVANPTTQG

-532 TGPDGTNNTD
+532 TGPDGTTNTD
-542 FTNKSSF
+542 FTNKSYL
-549 IPAGTNPG
+549 IPLGTNPG
-557 STIDPAPVNFS
+557 STINPTPVTFS
-568 NTVQNDTGATAIVT
+568 NTVQNDTAAAATVT

-603 YGGNSAVYQ
+603 NGGNSAVYQ
-612 YSQTAPIPFTLISG
+612 YSQTAAIPFTLITG
-626 NPISPDVATG
+626 NPISIPNVATG

-716 NYNTTPAYTN
+716 SYNSTPAYTN

-733 DPNPA
+733 DPDPT

-807 IDTSNMASATTATIT
+807 IDTSNMASATTGVPTLSIVT
-822 VGTTTSNT
+822 V
-830 TVTTTPAGDGVLV
+830 PAGDVVDV
-843 TKYVN
+843 TKY
-848 SPTGPTEPT
+848 TGTRSGL
-857 VSIAPQDS
+857 VAPQES
-865 GTLNFQRKLN
+865 GTFNFQRKLN

>member
-1 MTHTRRPLTGRQS
+1 
-14 QLFRSLIATAFIA
+14 LIATAFIA

-54 TYQDPNNSGTTL
+54 TYQDPNDPGTTL

-177 SDPINVKIGDTPNN
+177 NANDPITVKIGDTPSN
-191 TQNVLRVNNGGDV
+191 TQNVARINNGGDV

-219 PGVPINGTREA
+219 LGVPINGTREA

-237 VGDTLARNNM
+237 VGNNTSPPTNNM

-257 YSNNNTTN
+257 YSNNSTTN

-280 EGSDVTGRGITPQP
+280 EGSDVTGLGITPQP
-294 LTGYTGISVDGVTT
+294 LTGYTGISVNNDTT

-327 PTVPTVPTA
+327 PTNVPTGWT
-336 PTAPSVWRAVYSTA
+336 AVYSTA
-350 PASGVKPQDVVWTT
+350 VASGVKPQDVVWTT
-364 TAPAA
+364 TAPA

-379 KETPASADNIAAG
+379 KETLTAGDNITAG
-392 ATITG
+392 TTVTG

-411 TISNIA
+411 TINSIA
-417 QLVGQTPQ
+417 QLVGQTP
-425 TPGAGGPP
+425 GAG
-433 VVGLPVYD
+433 GLPVYD

-454 AGNMTPGAAS
+454 VGNMTPGAAS
-464 TNTILPTDAAA
+464 TNAILPTNAAA

-518 TTGVLNGPVGTPGA
+518 TTGVLNGPEGKANA
-532 TGPDGTNNTD
+532 TGPDGTTNTD

-549 IPAGTNPG
+549 IPDGTNPG
-557 STIDPAPVNFS
+557 STINPALVTFS
-568 NTVQNDTGATAIVT
+568 NTVQNDTGATATVT

-603 YGGNSAVYQ
+603 NGGNSAVYQ
-612 YSQTAPIPFTLISG
+612 YSQTAAIPFTLISG
-626 NPISPDVATG
+626 NPISIPNVATG

-716 NYNTTPAYTN
+716 SYNSTPAYTN
-726 PATGLVI
+726 PVTGVLI
-733 DPNPA
+733 DPVPGTP
-738 VADEARTPSPGNIIQ
+738 DEARTPYPGNIIQ

-796 NWAKDNDSDGI
+796 NWAKDNDNDGI
-807 IDTSNMASATTATIT
+807 IDTSNVIGTATAI
-822 VGTTTSNT
+822 TTTFTPNGDISGA
-830 TVTTTPAGDGVLV
+830 TPATDV

-848 SPTGPTEPT
+848 SPTT
-857 VSIAPQDS
+857 SIAPQTS
-865 GTLNFQRKLN
+865 GTFTFQRKLN

>member
-1 MTHTRRPLTGRQS
+1 
-14 QLFRSLIATAFIA
+14 
-27 NGFFPFVAPALAE
+27 
-40 GTKAGQTISNTATA
+40 
-54 TYQDPNNSGTTL
+54 
-66 NTTSNPVVVTVAEVA
+66 VVTVAEVA

-94 PADVIKVG
+94 PADNIKIG
-102 DTLTYTFAIKNVGN
+102 DTLTYTFTIKNVGN

-177 SDPINVKIGDTPNN
+177 NTDDKITVKIGDTPSN
-191 TQNVLRVNNGGDV
+191 TQNVARINNGGDV

-230 SNTQTST
+230 SNTQDSKVGST
-237 VGDTLARNNM
+237 PATNNM

-280 EGSDVTGRGITPQP
+280 EGSDVTGLGITPQP
-294 LTGYTGISVDGVTT
+294 LTGFSMTVTGLNNNVAS
-308 KNYILVS
+308 NYILVS

-327 PTVPTVPTA
+327 PTNVPNGWTP
-336 PTAPSVWRAVYSTA
+336 VYSTA

-369 LGTVTRVGFV
+369 ALGTVTRVGFV
-379 KETPASADNIAAG
+379 KETPTAGDNITAG
-392 ATITG
+392 TTVTG

-411 TISNIA
+411 TINSIA
-417 QLVGQTPQ
+417 QLVGQTP
-425 TPGAGGPP
+425 GAG
-433 VVGLPVYD
+433 GLPVYD

-454 AGNMTPGAAS
+454 VGNMTPGAAS
-464 TNTILPTDAAA
+464 TNGILPTDATA

-509 LIISVVTTP
+509 LIISVATTP
-518 TTGVLNGPVGTPGA
+518 TTGVLNGPEGKANA
-532 TGPDGTNNTD
+532 TGPDGTTNTD
-542 FTNKSSF
+542 FTNKSSKF
-549 IPAGTNPG
+549 SLIPAGTNPG
-557 STIDPAPVNFS
+557 STIDPAPVTFS
-568 NTVQNDTGATAIVT
+568 NTVQNDTAAAATVT

-593 LPTGTKVTIT
+593 LPTGTKVTISN
-603 YGGNSAVYQ
+603 GDNSAVYQ
-612 YSQTAPIPFTLISG
+612 YSQTAAIPFTLITG
-626 NPISPDVATG
+626 TQISIPNVATG
-636 ATGTVNYGVEVDLPA
+636 AAGTVNYGVEVDLPA

-716 NYNTTPAYTN
+716 SYNSTPAYTN

-733 DPNPA
+733 DPDPGTP
-738 VADEARTPSPGNIIQ
+738 DEARTPYPGNIIQ
-753 YDIRYKNISTAQGT
+753 YEIRYKNISTAQGT

-796 NWAKDNDSDGI
+796 NWAKDNDGDGI
-807 IDTSNMASATTATIT
+807 IDTSNMASATTGVPTLSIVT
-822 VGTTTSNT
+822 V
-830 TVTTTPAGDGVLV
+830 PAGDVVDV
-843 TKYVN
+843 TKY
-848 SPTGPTEPT
+848 TGTRSGL
-857 VSIAPQDS
+857 VAPQES
-865 GTLNFQRKLN
+865 GTFNFQRKLN

>member
-1 MTHTRRPLTGRQS
+1 
-14 QLFRSLIATAFIA
+14 LIATAFIA

-54 TYQDPNNSGTTL
+54 TYNDPNNPNTTL

-94 PADVIKVG
+94 PADNIKIG
-102 DTLTYTFAIKNVGN
+102 DTLTYTFALKNVGN

-177 SDPINVKIGDTPNN
+177 NANDAINVKIGDTTTAND
-191 TQNVLRVNNGGDV
+191 QNVLRVNNGGDV

-230 SNTQTST
+230 SNTQIST
-237 VGDTLARNNM
+237 VGSNTPAPTNNM

-280 EGSDVTGRGITPQP
+280 EGSDVTGLGITPQP
-294 LTGYTGISVDGVTT
+294 LTGFSMTVTGLNNNVAS
-308 KNYILVS
+308 NYILVS
-315 DVIPAGT
+315 DAIPAGT
-322 VLSAV
+322 VLSAALTNV
-327 PTVPTVPTA
+327 PTGWT
-336 PTAPSVWRAVYSTA
+336 AVYSTVA
-350 PASGVKPQDVVWTT
+350 ATNVKPTDAAAAWTT
-364 TAPAA
+364 TAPA

-379 KETPASADNIAAG
+379 RDTTATSDIPAG
-392 ATITG
+392 TTVTG

-411 TISNIA
+411 TINSIA
-417 QLVGQTPQ
+417 QLVGQTP
-425 TPGAGGPP
+425 GAG
-433 VVGLPVYD
+433 GLPVYD

-464 TNTILPTDAAA
+464 TNGILPTDAAA

-509 LIISVVTTP
+509 LIISVVTT
-518 TTGVLNGPVGTPGA
+518 TTGVLNGPVGEANA
-532 TGPDGTNNTD
+532 TGPGGDNNTD

-557 STIDPAPVNFS
+557 STIDPAPVTFS
-568 NTVQNDTGATAIVT
+568 NTVQNDTGATATVT

-593 LPTGTKVTIT
+593 LPTGTRVTISR
-603 YGGNSAVYQ
+603 NSDSAVYQ
-612 YSQTAPIPFTLISG
+612 YSQTAAIPFTLITG
-626 NPISPDVATG
+626 TQISITNVATG
-636 ATGTVNYGVEVDLPA
+636 ASGTVNYGVEVDLPA

-696 LLKFSQILKGTGP
+696 LLKFSQILLGTGP
-709 DVIGNQG
+709 AVIGNQG
-716 NYNTTPAYTN
+716 SYNSTPAYTN

-733 DPNPA
+733 DPDPT
-738 VADEARTPSPGNIIQ
+738 VADEARTPYPGNIIQ
-753 YDIRYKNISTAQGT
+753 YEIRYKNISTAQGT
-767 GTNNVILQAQNVVI
+767 GTDNVILQAQNVVI

-796 NWAKDNDSDGI
+796 NWAKDNDGDGI
-807 IDTSNMASATTATIT
+807 IDTSNVIGTATAI
-822 VGTTTSNT
+822 TTTFTPNGDISGA
-830 TVTTTPAGDGVLV
+830 TPATDV

-848 SPTGPTEPT
+848 SPTT
-857 VSIAPQDS
+857 SIAPQTS
-865 GTLNFQRKLN
+865 GTFTFQRKLN

>member
-1 MTHTRRPLTGRQS
+1 MTHTRRSLTCRQS

-177 SDPINVKIGDTPNN
+177 NASDPINVKIGDTPNN
-191 TQNVLRVNNGGDV
+191 AQNVLRVNNGGDV

-230 SNTQTST
+230 SNTQIST
-237 VGDTLARNNM
+237 VGSNTPAPTNNM

-280 EGSDVTGRGITPQP
+280 EGSDVTGLGITPQP
-294 LTGYTGISVDGVTT
+294 LTGFSMTVTGLNNNVAS
-308 KNYILVS
+308 NYILVS
-315 DVIPAGT
+315 DAIPAGT

-327 PTVPTVPTA
+327 PTNVPNGWTP
-336 PTAPSVWRAVYSTA
+336 VYSTA

-364 TAPAA
+364 TAPT

-379 KETPASADNIAAG
+379 KETLTAGDNITAG
-392 ATITG
+392 TTVTG

-411 TISNIA
+411 TINSIA
-417 QLVGQTPQ
+417 QLVGQTP
-425 TPGAGGPP
+425 GAG
-433 VVGLPVYD
+433 GLPVYD

-454 AGNMTPGAAS
+454 VGNMTPGAAS
-464 TNTILPTDAAA
+464 TNGILPTDATA

-509 LIISVVTTP
+509 LIISVATTP
-518 TTGVLNGPVGTPGA
+518 TTGVLNGPVGVANA

-549 IPAGTNPG
+549 IPAGTSPG
-557 STIDPAPVNFS
+557 STIDPALVTFS
-568 NTVQNDTGATAIVT
+568 NTVQNDTGATATVT

-603 YGGNSAVYQ
+603 NGGNSAVYQ
-612 YSQTAPIPFTLISG
+612 YSQTAAIPFTLISG
-626 NPISPDVATG
+626 NPISIPNVATG

-680 NATNITID
+680 SATNITID

-716 NYNTTPAYTN
+716 SYNSTPAYTN
-726 PATGLVI
+726 PVTGVLI
-733 DPNPA
+733 DPVPGTP
-738 VADEARTPSPGNIIQ
+738 DEARTPYPGNIIQ
-753 YDIRYKNISTAQGT
+753 YEIRYKNISTSQTGSGT
-767 GTNNVILQAQNVVI
+767 GTGNVILQAQNVVI

-796 NWAKDNDSDGI
+796 NWAKDNDGDGI
-807 IDTSNMASATTATIT
+807 IDTSNMASATTGVPTLSIVT
-822 VGTTTSNT
+822 V
-830 TVTTTPAGDGVLV
+830 PAGDVVDV
-843 TKYVN
+843 TKY
-848 SPTGPTEPT
+848 TGTRSGL
-857 VSIAPQDS
+857 VAPQES
-865 GTLNFQRKLN
+865 GTFNFQRKLN